1 MKTKEFL
8 EKVLES
14 DGKLTMIE
22 FGSLVIIFGI
32 APLTVAVNYLILFG
46 CITKAMAYTIFVPSI
61 ASTIIWL
68 CCKNQKWFKR
78 KYYW

>member
-1 MKTKEFL
+1 MKTKEWFN
-8 EKVLES
+8 EVLES
-14 DGKLTMIE
+14 KGLTAIE
-22 FGSLVIIFGI
+22 FGYLLIIFGI
-32 APLTVAVNYLILFG
+32 VPMAVAVNYFILYG
-46 CITKAMAYTIFVPSI
+46 GITKAMAYTIFVPSI